1 MDKTS
6 LGAFTTRFIAR
17 VRLKFDALRRR
28 GKIRNSLQAFLW
40 PIGGKGKPLDL
51 AKQPSTWPSLIE
63 RHIQQ
68 YGDEY
73 EKELSDKHP
82 IRISLY
88 GSSLDAWQVH
98 LWLGKLPIKPSE
110 TEITYLNPHQL
121 LIQPTEIKAAV
132 CRRRELRL
140 AINFHLPALED
151 KELWLNSLRSQHIVW
166 DPEPGRVQ
174 LLRNIGVNAYW
185 LNPRA
190 KDNRWLEPNPQW
202 MQEMASQYG
211 LAKPVPCDCLVLGAG
226 DRIWEQA
233 LADWE
238 LNNKGF
244 NIHYIPDLP
253 IPSNQNT
260 KQARM
265 LAAWIYQAGQKA
277 GRLAVLG
284 TGNLGAV
291 SALACLRGS
300 DPKMFTLP
308 ITPAE
313 LERELAGQPEALAV
327 DKPLPEISTLYGHDN
342 GRTPTA
348 AVVISLYN
356 YETQICTALDS
367 VANQTIDALEL
378 IVVDDASTDSGAEVA
393 RKWMLENAANRFCR
407 AYLLC
412 HVQNAG
418 LATARNTAFGHSQAE
433 WVYVLDADNL
443 LFPDAVRATMEH
455 TGNDDEK
462 LAVIHNLVEKVGKRG
477 GSDDPSVLIS
487 RMSWQRTMLAR
498 GNYIDA
504 MALIRRKAWQAV
516 GGYTHIEFGWE
527 DYDFWCKLINAGF
540 YGVLCPRILSRYTI
554 HEMSMIHNYTTPN
567 ARALQ
572 RSLKK
577 RHPWL
582 NLPQGAES

>member
-6 LGAFTTRFIAR
+6 LGA
-17 VRLKFDALRRR
+17 LRMR
-28 GKIRNSLQAFLW
+28 GKIRSCLQAFLR
-40 PIGGKGKPLDL
+40 PITGNQKLLDL
-51 AKQPSTWPSLIE
+51 AKHPSNRATFIE
-63 RHIQQ
+63 KHIQQ
-68 YGDEY
+68 YGDEH
-73 EKELSDKHP
+73 ENELSDKHP

-110 TEITYLNPHQL
+110 TEISCLNPHEL
-121 LIQPTEIKAAV
+121 LIQPTESKGAV
-132 CRRRELRL
+132 SRRRELRL

-151 KELWLNSLRSQHIVW
+151 KNLWLNSLRSQHIVW

-190 KDNRWLEPNPQW
+190 TSNGWLVPNPQW
-202 MQEMASQYG
+202 MQEMASQHG

-226 DRIWEQA
+226 DRIWEHA
-233 LADWE
+233 LANWE

-244 NIHYIPDLP
+244 KIHYIPELP
-253 IPSNQNT
+253 FPSNQDA

-265 LAAWIYQAGQKA
+265 LAAWISEAGQKA
-277 GRLAVLG
+277 GRLAALG
-284 TGNLGAV
+284 ADSLSAV
-291 SALACLRGS
+291 SALACIRGS
-300 DPKMFTLP
+300 SPRIFTLP

-313 LERELAGQPEALAV
+313 LERELTGQPEALAV
-327 DKPLPEISTLYGHDN
+327 DKPLPETSTLYRHDN
-342 GRTPTA
+342 GRKPTA

-356 YETQICTALDS
+356 YEKQICTALDS
-367 VANQTIDALEL
+367 VTNQTIEALEL
-378 IVVDDASTDSGAEVA
+378 IVVDDASTDSGAEVV
-393 RKWMLENAANRFCR
+393 RKWMLENAASRFCR
-407 AYLLC
+407 AQLLC
-412 HVQNAG
+412 HLQNAG
-418 LATARNTAFGHSQAE
+418 LATARNTAFVHSQAE

-455 TGNDDEK
+455 TGNDNEK
-462 LAVIHNLVEKVGKRG
+462 LAVIHNLIEKVGKRG
-477 GSDDPSVLIS
+477 GSNDPSVLIS

-582 NLPQGAES
+582 NLPQGAESGEFI